1 MRRVSRASTQESR
14 RREAAQARH
23 VITTLSSNFYHCPRV
38 QSLVLLSAMS
48 EHLPYEII
56 SEILAPLLK
65 VSDDLFANN
74 EAVSVFA
81 NYRRQSTSPYLVVCK
96 KWLHA
101 ATPLLYNVVVLRSK
115 AQANALAATL
125 EAHTGL
131 GHHVRKLRVEGGY
144 GGAMLTVLRHSPN
157 VTDLFISLE
166 IYGATTTGICKGL
179 PLINPKRLILHEGKA
194 FRTTKSVDE
203 MIQAV
208 CNAITD
214 SWDRLT
220 SLVFP
225 YAREADCDG
234 RPVRFLKAVEQARR
248 LRSLAVL
255 RDRALDWTYP
265 LIKNCPLE
273 TVRVLEYQYWGQPPP
288 EPPRDPELVRL
299 MENYNKLHPRRAT
312 GFSFEAFLALNAR
325 PRVAVD
331 STPVDP
337 DLQPMKNARQ
347 DVQDKIWSCI
357 FEFALQLPERH
368 WTESHGYFR
377 VSDAWHHERDL
388 LRVCKM
394 FFRLSKRF
402 FFKHLSLQSSKADV
416 DKLMRMLA
424 TPSFVSQTRV
434 ETITVY
440 PHQAQKFTW
449 PIAETLFNTVGSSLR
464 ICDLWVSPRRSH
476 ENILP
481 LLTKLPNLSRLR
493 WRGAVRFEA
502 VDKARAVGLPKLEV
516 LSITDNAHQS
526 LVDAFAVAR
535 LPLLRS
541 LYLEVPGIEYG
552 SLLSMRGSLLTT
564 LHLPLEVIDQLWLR
578 QSQDRL
584 SALCPSLR
592 YLTVMWPSYQLRHPN
607 EIPTIP
613 FPKNAFLAPEHRA
626 DVPRAQRHGRTTATA
641 ASMSIRPQNTFRF
654 LWKVTLL
661 PFRLPPKGKDKGWGQ
676 YLLKFDCSEM
686 PALTELNISPLQ
698 WPTTEHE
705 IKQSLYVRA
714 ADRLLDKRVHIAG
727 HQNIRWKRRL

>member
-1 MRRVSRASTQESR
+1 
-14 RREAAQARH
+14 
-23 VITTLSSNFYHCPRV
+23 
-38 QSLVLLSAMS
+38 MS

-56 SEILAPLLK
+56 SEVLAPLLK

-125 EAHTGL
+125 EAHNGL

-144 GGAMLTVLRHSPN
+144 GGAMLTILRHSPN
-157 VTDLFISLE
+157 VTDLFLSLE

-194 FRTTKSVDE
+194 FRTTKSVEE
-203 MIQAV
+203 MVEAV
-208 CNAITD
+208 ANAITD
-214 SWDRLT
+214 SWDHLT

-225 YAREADCDG
+225 YAREADCDR
-234 RPVRFLKAVEQARR
+234 RPVQFLKAVEQARR

-273 TVRVLEYQYWGQPPP
+273 TVRVLEYQYWGQPPR
-288 EPPRDPELVRL
+288 EPARDPGLVRL
-299 MENYNKLHPRRAT
+299 MENYNKLHPPRAT
-312 GFSFEAFLALNAR
+312 GFSFEAFLTLNTR
-325 PRVAVD
+325 PRVPVD

-337 DLQPMKNARQ
+337 DLQPMRNARQ

-357 FEFALQLPERH
+357 FEFALQLPEPH
-368 WTESHGYFR
+368 WTDSYR

-388 LRVCKM
+388 LCVCKM

-424 TPSFVSQTRV
+424 TPSFVSQIRV

-440 PHQAQKFTW
+440 PNQDQKFTW
-449 PIAETLFNTVGSSLR
+449 PVAETLFNTVGSSLR
-464 ICDLWVSPRRSH
+464 VCDLNVYPRRAH

-493 WRGAVRFEA
+493 WRGTVRFDA

-516 LSITDNAHQS
+516 LWITDNAHQS
-526 LVDAFAVAR
+526 LVDAFAAAR
-535 LPLLRS
+535 LPWLRS

-578 QSQDRL
+578 QSRDRL
-584 SALCPSLR
+584 PTLCPNLR
-592 YLTVMWPSYQLRHPN
+592 YLTVIWPTYLRRHPD
-607 EIPTIP
+607 EIPPIP

-626 DVPRAQRHGRTTATA
+626 DVPRAQRPTA
-641 ASMSIRPQNTFRF
+641 ATTSESRPQNTFRF
-654 LWKVTLL
+654 LWKVTLQ
-661 PFRLPPKGKDKGWGQ
+661 PSRLPPKGKDKGWGQ

-686 PALTELNISPLQ
+686 PALTELNISPLH

-727 HQNIRWKRRL
+727 HQNTRWKRRL